1 MGESKLHWSYST
13 GEKGRNRVRA
23 FEHASGVLMLE
34 FYEHRPGQ
42 VQPKRVRLSL
52 GHRDQD
58 KAKQQA
64 DEAAAKLGRMEALK
78 PEELTLQE
86 LFDIY
91 GREVTPG
98 KSPGVQTMDRQ
109 TALLFL
115 NLFGGMRSASS
126 LSQRDVTA
134 FVRAREA
141 GRLGTGQSVGP
152 RTIEKNLRWLL
163 AVLNWATLAGDGRG
177 NYLLARNPLKGLPL
191 PKEQNPNRPTIAE
204 KHYMAM
210 LGVADQIDWRFKA
223 ALVIAHETGH
233 RIGAITKLR
242 WSDVSLDR
250 SMIRWRKSNDKIGM
264 EHETP
269 LTPEAVQA
277 LEEARK
283 YNPGIGEA
291 WVFPAPKNESEACS
305 RYLMRDWWSRA
316 ETFAGLKHENGRA
329 WHGLR
334 RKFATDLKT
343 VPLPDLCQLGGW
355 RTSRTILECYQQPD
369 AETQRLALLSRR
381 EVGSG

>member
-1 MGESKLHWSYST
+1 MTSTKSHWSYST
-13 GEKGRNRVRA
+13 GEKGRNKVRA

-34 FYEHRPGQ
+34 FYEQG
-42 VQPKRVRLSL
+42 KRKRLSL
-52 GHRDQD
+52 GHRDQER
-58 KAKQQA
+58 AKQQA
-64 DEAAAKLGRMEALK
+64 DEAAAKLGTHQKLA
-78 PEELTLQE
+78 PEKLTLQT
-86 LFDIY
+86 LFEIY

-109 TALLFL
+109 TAMLFL
-115 NLFGGMRSASS
+115 NLFGVMRSASS

-134 FVRAREA
+134 FTRAREA
-141 GRLGTGQSVGP
+141 GRLKPGRKVGP

-163 AVLNWATLAGDGRG
+163 AVLNWATLAGDGQG

-191 PKEQNPNRPTIAE
+191 PKEQNPNRPIIAE

-210 LGVADQIDWRFKA
+210 LGIADQVDWRFRA

-233 RIGAITKLR
+233 RIGAIRRLR
-242 WSDVSLDR
+242 WSDVDLVQ
-250 SMIRWRKSNDKIGM
+250 SMIRWQASNDKIGM
-264 EHETP
+264 KHETP

-277 LEEARK
+277 FEEVRK
-283 YNPGIGEA
+283 HNPGIGEA
-291 WVFPAPKNESEACS
+291 WVFPAPKNDSEACS
-305 RYLMRDWWSRA
+305 RHLMRDWWKRA
-316 ETFAGLKHENGRA
+316 EAIAGLKHEKRMG

-369 AETQRLALLSRR
+369 FETQKQALLSRR
-381 EVGSG
+381 AVGS

>member
-1 MGESKLHWSYST
+1 
-13 GEKGRNRVRA
+13 
-23 FEHASGVLMLE
+23 
-34 FYEHRPGQ
+34 
-42 VQPKRVRLSL
+42 
-52 GHRDQD
+52 
-58 KAKQQA
+58 
-64 DEAAAKLGRMEALK
+64 
-78 PEELTLQE
+78 
-86 LFDIY
+86 
-91 GREVTPG
+91 
-98 KSPGVQTMDRQ
+98 
-109 TALLFL
+109 
-115 NLFGGMRSASS
+115 
-126 LSQRDVTA
+126 
-134 FVRAREA
+134 
-141 GRLGTGQSVGP
+141 
-152 RTIEKNLRWLL
+152 
-163 AVLNWATLAGDGRG
+163 
-177 NYLLARNPLKGLPL
+177 
-191 PKEQNPNRPTIAE
+191 
-204 KHYMAM
+204 M

>member
-13 GEKGRNRVRA
+13 GEKGRNKVRA
-23 FEHASGVLMLE
+23 FEHASGILMLE
-34 FYEHRPGQ
+34 FYEQG
-42 VQPKRVRLSL
+42 KRKRLSL
-52 GHRDQD
+52 GHRD
-58 KAKQQA
+58 KERAKQQA
-64 DEAAAKLGRMEALK
+64 DEAAAKLGKHQELA
-78 PEELTLQE
+78 PEKLTLQT

-98 KSPGVQTMDRQ
+98 KSPSVQAMDRQ
-109 TALLFL
+109 AATLFL
-115 NLFGGMRSASS
+115 GLFGEKRIPSS

-134 FVRAREA
+134 FVRARET
-141 GRLGTGQSVGP
+141 GRLGKGQSVGP
-152 RTIEKNLRWLL
+152 RTIEKNLRWLN
-163 AVLNWATLAGDGRG
+163 AVLNWATLAGDGQG

-191 PKEQNPNRPTIAE
+191 PKEQNPNRPIITGERYKAI
-204 KHYMAM
+204 
-210 LGVADQIDWRFKA
+210 LCVAGQVDWRFKA

-233 RIGAITKLR
+233 RIGAIAKLR
-242 WSDVSLDR
+242 WSDLDLAR

-269 LTPEAVQA
+269 LTSEAVHA

-283 YNPGIGEA
+283 HNTGIAEA
-291 WVFPAPKNESEACS
+291 WIFPAPKNELEACS

-316 ETFAGLKHENGRA
+316 EAIAGLKHENGRA
-329 WHGLR
+329 WHSLR

-355 RTSRTILECYQQPD
+355 RSSSTILECYQQPD
-369 AETQRLALLSRR
+369 VETQRQALLSRR
-381 EVGSG
+381 EVKSG